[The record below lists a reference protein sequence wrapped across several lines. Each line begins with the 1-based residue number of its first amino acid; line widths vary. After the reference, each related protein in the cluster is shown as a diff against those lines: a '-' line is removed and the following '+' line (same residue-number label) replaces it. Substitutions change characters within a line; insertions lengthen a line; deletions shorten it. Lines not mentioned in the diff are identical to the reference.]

1 LSSKIQSLLRYR
13 VSLAFGPPHGHNR
26 GEYSMF
32 ASAYYTTLLPR
43 VTKLFSRRRD
53 DQLSTWRTVDLGLS
67 AAHLSLQNWALN
79 SQTVT

>member
-1 LSSKIQSLLRYR
+1 
-13 VSLAFGPPHGHNR
+13 
-26 GEYSMF
+26 MF

-43 VTKLFSRRRD
+43 ITKLFSRRRD